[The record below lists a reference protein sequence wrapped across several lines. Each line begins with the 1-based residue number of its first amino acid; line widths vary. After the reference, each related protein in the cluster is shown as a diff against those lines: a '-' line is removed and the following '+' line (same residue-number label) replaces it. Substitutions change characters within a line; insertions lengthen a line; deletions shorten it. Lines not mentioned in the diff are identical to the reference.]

1 MREGREGRTV
11 RGPSVG
17 RGRRRDDDDDDD
29 DDHGC
34 LWKKL
39 TCAADGRGRERER
52 EMSPLE

>member
-39 TCAADGRGRERER
+39 TCAADGRGRE
-52 EMSPLE
+52 MSPLE